1 MNPNPAHLER
11 PKRIAEDDS
20 DFLFMIAI
28 VPLFF
33 SFWHLPK
40 INQVKCKTIHNYE
53 IYELS
58 KEAIALAR
66 SKSFLALS
74 T

>member
-1 MNPNPAHLER
+1 LER

-33 SFWHLPK
+33 SFCHLP
-40 INQVKCKTIHNYE
+40 
-53 IYELS
+53 
-58 KEAIALAR
+58 
-66 SKSFLALS
+66 
-74 T
+74 